1 MKMSWACNDAGIAYT
16 YMLLLVCIIIEI
28 AEEFSNVSNSSL
40 KTRFVYYVN
49 GTTAASES
57 AK

>member
-40 KTRFVYYVN
+40 KTRFVYYAN
-49 GTTAASES
+49 GMAASES

>member
-1 MKMSWACNDAGIAYT
+1 MSWACNDAGIAYT

-49 GTTAASES
+49 ATTAASES